1 MRKLFLTFVAVL
13 LTTFSAYAVP
23 SQGNLVKVQQPD
35 GTVLTIRLIGD
46 EYLHFN
52 TTADGYSIVKNAE
65 GFYVYAEKAADGQLM
80 PTAQIAHDVA
90 LRPAAEQS
98 FLQGV
103 QKYLAPEL
111 SEQVAKEKTAEH
123 GRRAMAL
130 QQHRAPNYDYTKFR
144 GLVVLVEYNDRT
156 FDREDY
162 KDVITET
169 INGENYT
176 GYYDY
181 RGTWVE
187 CTGSVRDYF
196 RDNSMGLF
204 EPVFDIVGPVTVDR
218 SQYYAKASDRAAQLT
233 LDVVNAI
240 DSEVDFS
247 LYDGDGDGTVDMMY
261 FVFAGHGAHVGG
273 NDSRL
278 LWPHASQIYNPST
291 YQYVRKDGVY
301 LGRYACSTELAGSE
315 NSRTI
320 DGIGTI
326 CHEFTH
332 VLGLPDFYDTDYEKG
347 GGQSNDP
354 GNWTLMSAGCYL
366 NNSRTPAGYSLFE
379 RYAAGFAVPEVINA
393 EGDFTMGPLNT
404 TNTGYRIN
412 TENRREYFILENRQK
427 TRWDS
432 YLPYHG
438 MLVFRVDSTNT
449 SVWNNNTVNA
459 NPKHNYYELVRARG
473 TKSTAGYD
481 PFPGRGRITQLNNTT
496 TPANLLTWDGKQ
508 TKWGLKDIAENTS
521 DGTISF
527 TIENTLILNQLEL
540 PDSVLLPVGVTR
552 PVGVVA
558 EPASA
563 EFVLTFKSSD
573 ETVVTIDDEGVLT
586 TVGAGR
592 AVVSVESDNGLS
604 AECPVIVE
612 QWPVVDNLA
621 DFNELP
627 DSTAAI
633 LNLHDAQVIT
643 AQRNEIYVR
652 DASAAV
658 LFYKTNFNLK
668 DNDVLNGSV
677 CALHRVENRM
687 SQLQTIEGITLES
700 EFAVSD
706 GEEVEPIEVTIG
718 DLSEKYYSQKIIVKT
733 VPIERRVIEGVSTS
747 VQPVV
752 FDGDLF
758 YRIYNRFALSGVR
771 YPSTAKMKTKRFDV
785 TGIFGTHAIPSSDLV
800 IDEIYLL
807 STPAEIDWEDPDGIS
822 TVAADAAADAATVY
836 DLQGRRV
843 ENPQKG
849 VYIVGGRK
857 VVVK

>member
-1 MRKLFLTFVAVL
+1 MRKLFLTLVAVL

-35 GTVLTIRLIGD
+35 GTELTIRLVGD
-46 EYLHFN
+46 EFLHFN
-52 TTADGYSIVKNAE
+52 VTEDGYSIVRNDE
-65 GFYVYAEKAADGQLM
+65 GFYVYAQQNAEGELV
-80 PTAQIAHDVA
+80 PSNQIAHDEPMRQSKERAFLAATRKFLKPKMTEQAVKVKNEEYT
-90 LRPAAEQS
+90 LRRKAS
-98 FLQGV
+98 
-103 QKYLAPEL
+103 QK
-111 SEQVAKEKTAEH
+111 
-123 GRRAMAL
+123 
-130 QQHRAPNYDYTKFR
+130 HRAPVYDYTKFR
-144 GLVVLVEYNDRT
+144 GLVVLVEFNDCE
-156 FDREDY
+156 FDQ
-162 KDVITET
+162 
-169 INGENYT
+169 ENYTEVVTDLIKKENFT

-181 RGTWVE
+181 KNTRVP
-187 CTGSVRDYF
+187 CTGSVVDYF
-196 RDNSMGLF
+196 RDNSMGVF
-204 EPVFDIVGPVTVDR
+204 TPQFDIVGPVKIDRSKYYSNGTKKTVTMTVD
-218 SQYYAKASDRAAQLT
+218 AC
-233 LDVVNAI
+233 NAI
-240 DSEVDFS
+240 DANVNFAD
-247 LYDGDGDGTVDMMY
+247 YDGDKDGNVDMIY
-261 FVFAGHGAHVGG
+261 FIFAGHGSHVTG

-278 LWPHASQIYNPST
+278 VWPHAYYIYNPST
-291 YQYVRKDGVY
+291 GYKIRKDGVY
-301 LGRYACSTELAGSE
+301 LNRYACSTELRGRE
-315 NSRTI
+315 TGRDI

-326 CHEFTH
+326 CHEFSH
-332 VLGLPDFYDTDYEKG
+332 VLGLPDFYDTDYAEG
-347 GGQSNDP
+347 GGQSVHP
-354 GNWTLMSAGCYL
+354 ANWSLMAGGGYL

-379 RYAAGFAVPEVINA
+379 RYMAGWATPQVIEE
-393 EGDFTMGPLNT
+393 EGEYSLERVNES
-404 TNTGYRIN
+404 NTGYRIN

-700 EFAVSD
+700 EFSVSD